1 MGVFHRRCV
10 GANRVLQLDVY
21 TIYARVNLQFALKLL
36 ATVGSSRWGTGEQI
50 GESREGWGRE
60 GGVRDL

>member
-36 ATVGSSRWGTGEQI
+36 ATVGSSRWGTGERI
-50 GESREGWGRE
+50 GESREGWGRG